1 MTCARGGHRDTEVGA
16 VVGRGREGE
25 SRVQRKMATRN
36 MSKEPRNM
44 THKETCNMTGKK
56 PRNMTRNV
64 PKSTRNMSKG
74 ARNMSRER
82 EARGVVGR

>member
-1 MTCARGGHRDTEVGA
+1 
-16 VVGRGREGE
+16 
-25 SRVQRKMATRN
+25 VQRKMATRN
-36 MSKEPRNM
+36 MSKEPRNMTRNMPKETRNM

-74 ARNMSRER
+74 PRNMSRER